1 MSELSESIQ
10 YLKGVGPKLSV
21 TFAKLGMQSQEDL
34 LFYFPRS
41 YEDRTH
47 IPSLLENIQQKKDP
61 VMLLG
66 KITAVRLVRFNA
78 AMHVFKAK
86 LCDSS
91 GCIWLNFFNQGF
103 LQKTIQP
110 ETKLFV
116 TGAFSEHHQNL
127 ELSVKNFEVADDAD
141 HALFIGRV
149 VPLYGLTPGIT
160 QKKIRRVIWDL
171 LQTHLSQLPDP
182 LRDAALGLQEW
193 LPLRQAVQNL
203 HFPESRLLWKKAHD
217 RMVLDEFFYLQY
229 QVLFRKWRLQ
239 NQKQGI
245 AFQKTGPLIEQYHA
259 GLPYALTG
267 AQKRVMSEIL
277 NDMGHDKPMNRLVQG
292 DVGSGKTEVA
302 VFAAIVAINSGYQ
315 VALLAPTEILATQHF
330 LKIQKRLQQISISV
344 DFLAGKVKGRARE
357 EVLQKLKKGETRFL
371 IGTHAIFQ
379 EGVEFQQLGLVIVDE
394 QHRFG
399 VGQRDSLRGKGVCA
413 DMLVMTA
420 TPIPRTLALTLYG
433 DLDVSVIDELP
444 PGRIAIQ
451 TFFNTLTHKTRVFQ
465 KLHEQMAL
473 GRQVYV
479 VYPLI
484 EVSEK
489 LDLAAA
495 TAGFEELQKYFPDR
509 AVALL
514 HGRMRPEE
522 KDGIMQNFRDRKVD
536 ILVSTTVIE
545 VGVDVPNATV
555 MVIVNA
561 DRFGLSQLHQLRG
574 RVGRG
579 AEASFCY
586 LLASAKSPEAKKR
599 MQAMVSTTDGFKL
612 SEIDLEIR
620 GQGDL
625 LGTRQSGLPQ
635 LFLADLVKDFKILA
649 VARNTA
655 QKLLDADPE
664 LHQHAALK
672 KEIEK
677 RQLRQ
682 FDMEQLN

>member
-1 MSELSESIQ
+1 MSDLLASIQ
-10 YLKGVGPKLSV
+10 YLKGVGPKLAV
-21 TFAKLGMQSQEDL
+21 TFAKLGIQSQEDL

-66 KITAVRLVRFNA
+66 KVTAVRLVRFNA

-103 LQKTIQP
+103 LKKTIQP

-116 TGAFSEHHQNL
+116 TGTFSEHHQNL

-171 LQTHLSQLPDP
+171 LQTHLSQLADP
-182 LRDAALGLQEW
+182 LREAALGLQEW
-193 LPLRQAVQNL
+193 LPLPQAVQNL
-203 HFPESRLLWKKAHD
+203 HFPESRLLWKKSHD

-245 AFQKTGPLIEQYHA
+245 TFQKTGLLIEQYHA
-259 GLPYALTG
+259 GLPYVLTG

-277 NDMGHDKPMNRLVQG
+277 NDMGRDKPMNRLVQG

-330 LKIQKRLQQISISV
+330 LKIKKRLQEISISV
-344 DFLAGKVKGRARE
+344 DFLAGKVKGRARG
-357 EVLQKLKKGETRFL
+357 EVLQKLKAGETRFL

-379 EGVEFQQLGLVIVDE
+379 EGVEFQKLGLVIVDE

-451 TFFNTLTHKTRVFQ
+451 TFFNTLVHKTRPPPF
-465 KLHEQMAL
+465 
-473 GRQVYV
+473 
-479 VYPLI
+479 
-484 EVSEK
+484 
-489 LDLAAA
+489 
-495 TAGFEELQKYFPDR
+495 
-509 AVALL
+509 
-514 HGRMRPEE
+514 
-522 KDGIMQNFRDRKVD
+522 
-536 ILVSTTVIE
+536 
-545 VGVDVPNATV
+545 
-555 MVIVNA
+555 
-561 DRFGLSQLHQLRG
+561 LS
-574 RVGRG
+574 
-579 AEASFCY
+579 
-586 LLASAKSPEAKKR
+586 SP
-599 MQAMVSTTDGFKL
+599 
-612 SEIDLEIR
+612 
-620 GQGDL
+620 
-625 LGTRQSGLPQ
+625 
-635 LFLADLVKDFKILA
+635 
-649 VARNTA
+649 
-655 QKLLDADPE
+655 
-664 LHQHAALK
+664 
-672 KEIEK
+672 
-677 RQLRQ
+677 
-682 FDMEQLN
+682 